1 MSASLGSSLAIA
13 QTPDKSIEKNIET
26 PSKHTQKCDTADGPA
41 AACKAPAVPAAACP
55 APSGTVEDKW
65 KKGRLLQ
72 VYNLLNPVPVPTALP
87 IGTVPDILR
96 SQLLAEVAYNQ
107 HRQITMIGGC
117 DPEDTSVDD
126 RLAASSLT
134 FARPRQIREGQGDEG
149 RRSVPGVAL

>member
-13 QTPDKSIEKNIET
+13 QTPGKGKSIQKDTET

-96 SQLLAEVAYNQ
+96 SQLLAEVA
-107 HRQITMIGGC
+107 T
-117 DPEDTSVDD
+117 TSTD
-126 RLAASSLT
+126 RL
-134 FARPRQIREGQGDEG
+134 P
-149 RRSVPGVAL
+149 